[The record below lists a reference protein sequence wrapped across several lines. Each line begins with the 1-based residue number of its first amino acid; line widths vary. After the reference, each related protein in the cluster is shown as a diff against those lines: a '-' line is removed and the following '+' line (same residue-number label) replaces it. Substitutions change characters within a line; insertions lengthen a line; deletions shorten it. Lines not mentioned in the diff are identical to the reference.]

1 MPTRLVL
8 VKSVMDLEKYK
19 NKALLLCFTDENEL
33 FNKCNTFICLPL
45 SGSFTE
51 EVYESMSGP
60 SSMVGV
66 RIPDDELALLDQHVG
81 VDGMRSRSDV
91 IRRGLRRLFEAQPTL
106 PSMKSVTIE
115 LGTAQQFQLAH
126 LLEMKGQTPEMAI
139 NEALN
144 SYLSQVV
151 EDLAAL
157 NERFESTANE
167 IRERVTRS
175 KEFGQ

>member
-1 MPTRLVL
+1 
-8 VKSVMDLEKYK
+8 
-19 NKALLLCFTDENEL
+19 
-33 FNKCNTFICLPL
+33 
-45 SGSFTE
+45 
-51 EVYESMSGP
+51 
-60 SSMVGV
+60 MVGV

-81 VDGMRSRSDV
+81 VNGMRSRSDV
-91 IRRGLRRLFEAQPTL
+91 IRRGLRLLFEAQPAL

-115 LGTAQQFQLAH
+115 LGTAQQFQLKH

-157 NERFESTANE
+157 NEQYESTANE
-167 IRERVTRS
+167 IRARVTRS